1 MNRLS
6 EVYSVSVEQTE
17 TVDVI
22 SVDQKTGEV
31 ILTVSD
37 HLDWT
42 ENLKHQT
49 LLQSKLNTYLR
60 FVESG
65 ELLESYP
72 SAKNRRI
79 AFCVVFKFAPDQ
91 EAREFLA
98 RVQQVVTSAGIGFS
112 YNLFA
117 VSYDN

>member
-1 MNRLS
+1 MNLLC
-6 EVYSVSVEQTE
+6 EAYNVSVEQTE
-17 TVDVI
+17 TVDII
-22 SVDQKTGEV
+22 SIDQKTGEV

-42 ENLKHQT
+42 ESLKHQT

-65 ELLESYP
+65 EILESYP

-79 AFCVVFKFAPDQ
+79 AFCVVFKFAPDR
-91 EAREFLA
+91 EALEFLG
-98 RVQQVVTSAGIGFS
+98 RVQQVVASAGIGFT

-117 VSYDN
+117 VSFDN